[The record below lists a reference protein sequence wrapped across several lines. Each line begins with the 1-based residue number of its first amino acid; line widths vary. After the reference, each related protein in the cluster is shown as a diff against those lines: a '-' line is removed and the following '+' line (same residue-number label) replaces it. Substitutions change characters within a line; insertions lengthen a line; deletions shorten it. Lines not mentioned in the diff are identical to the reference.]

1 MTEFFIPV
9 LPGVFGLGPWEIAL
23 IVLVILVLF
32 GAKKI
37 PDFAR
42 GLGQG
47 IREFKNAANNVKQEI
62 EQESRQLD
70 PEKNK
75 SLN

>member
-1 MTEFFIPV
+1 MYAPHVFT
-9 LPGVFGLGPWEIAL
+9 LPAVFGLGPWEIAL
-23 IVLVILVLF
+23 IVLVILILF

-62 EQESRQLD
+62 EQEARQIEA
-70 PEKNK
+70 EKNK
-75 SLN
+75 SLH

>member
-1 MTEFFIPV
+1 MSEFFIPA
-9 LPGVFGLGPWEIAL
+9 LPSVFGLGPWEIAL
-23 IVLVILVLF
+23 IVLVVLVLF
-32 GAKKI
+32 GARKI
-37 PDFAR
+37 PEFAR

-47 IREFKNAANNVKQEI
+47 IREFKNAASNVRQEI
-62 EQESRQLD
+62 EQEVKQAD

>member
-1 MTEFFIPV
+1 MAELFVPV

-62 EQESRQLD
+62 EQESRQVD
-70 PEKNK
+70 SDKNK